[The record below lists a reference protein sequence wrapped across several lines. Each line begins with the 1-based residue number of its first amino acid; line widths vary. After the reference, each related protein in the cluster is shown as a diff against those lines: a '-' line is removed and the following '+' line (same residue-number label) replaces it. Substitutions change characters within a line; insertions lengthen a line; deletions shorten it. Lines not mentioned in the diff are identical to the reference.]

1 MIKPNNQVQLSL
13 SVERYRALIEM
24 VQVADWVITSRE
36 TERRQSTEIYREVR
50 GAVLENVAAV
60 GLDNEILSEDGEYFE
75 TLDYENEAPHREF
88 IDTYDNAAFWEELVD
103 RLVNRDLRDEF
114 SEAEIADMTIENRVK
129 KKAAIQSTYENEFV
143 EHDINRLRIA
153 PNDVS

>member
-24 VQVADWVITSRE
+24 IQVADWVITSRE
-36 TERRQSTEIYREVR
+36 TEPRQSTEIYREVR

-60 GLDNEILSEDGEYFE
+60 GLDDDILFEDGEYFE
-75 TLDYENEAPHREF
+75 TLDYENGAPHREF
-88 IDTYDNAAFWEELVD
+88 IDTYDNEAFWDELVD

-114 SEAEIADMTIENRVK
+114 SEAEIADMSIENRTK
-129 KKAAIQSTYENEFV
+129 KKAAIQATYENEFV
-143 EHDINRLRIA
+143 KHDIDRLRIA
-153 PNDVS
+153 PNDAS